1 MIGNVLGNVVEPYSY
16 VKTDVASFL
25 ATFGNIWATFYL
37 NIWSHWRQTDQ
48 RGKNWISRSPIY
60 EKHKTFS
67 SLLWKKVFLQK
78 VIFGSLHRCFAF
90 VSSSLSLSLSLTLSL
105 SLCLSLCLY
114 DIKCISVHVYVY
126 TQLRMCVFLCLC
138 VYLCPYIS
146 FFGSQFNLPK

>member
-1 MIGNVLGNVVEPYSY
+1 MLWNSY
-16 VKTDVASFL
+16 VKTDVASFW

-67 SLLWKKVFLQK
+67 SLLWKKVFFTKGYFRFFASLFRLR
-78 VIFGSLHRCFAF
+78 IFI
-90 VSSSLSLSLSLTLSL
+90 SLSLSLSLTLSL

-114 DIKCISVHVYVY
+114 DIKCISVYVY